1 MCGINSMIINENTR
15 RSALGRSLIVQI
27 FTEGLVQAEN
37 RGDHATGVAFIT
49 KDGHARI
56 VKTSLP
62 AHVFVRTREYQ
73 DLMEVVKKASSGILL
88 GHTRL
93 ATQGDFE
100 DNRNN
105 HPFHVGTVVGVHN
118 GVVTNYYDKLPFMP
132 NVEGECD
139 SEIIFHSL
147 ARRSGK
153 TGLNQTKIQTAL
165 RVLEGDFALAFVDL
179 IRPTELHLVRQT
191 NPLSIMRL
199 SRLGVTLINS
209 ISSYMTDA
217 VETVK
222 RMAYAWS
229 PAQAHQANRLLR
241 SHYLTSLT
249 KGDYLV
255 LNTEGRHRKG
265 KVIIP
270 ERKNKWG
277 GRTTWNQPKSLADIA
292 KRCYD
297 CGAIL
302 SDEELELS
310 WLIPEFGEPLCG
322 ECLAYETDLLLESTS
337 T

>member
-1 MCGINSMIINENTR
+1 MIINENTR
-15 RSALGRSLIVQI
+15 RSVLGRSLITQI
-27 FTEGLVQAEN
+27 FTEGLVQAEE

-49 KDGHARI
+49 KDGHVRI
-56 VKTSLP
+56 VKASLP
-62 AHVFVRTREYQ
+62 AHVFVRTREYR

-93 ATQGDFE
+93 ATQGDVE

-105 HPFHVGTVVGVHN
+105 HPFHVGSVIGVHN
-118 GVVTNYYDKLPFMP
+118 GVVTNYFDKLAYMP
-132 NVEGECD
+132 DVEGECD

-147 ARRSGK
+147 ARRTDRK
-153 TGLNQTKIQTAL
+153 GLNQTKIQEAL

-191 NPLSIMRL
+191 NPLSVMRL

-209 ISSYMTDA
+209 VSSYMTDA

-222 RMAYAWS
+222 RMAYAWN
-229 PAQAHQANRLLR
+229 PTQAHQVNRLLR
-241 SHYLTSLT
+241 HYHMDSLA
-249 KGDYLV
+249 KGDYLM
-255 LNTEGRHRKG
+255 LNTEGRHVKG
-265 KVIIP
+265 KVVIP

-277 GRTTWNQPKSLADIA
+277 GSIAWNRTKSLANTV

-302 SDEELELS
+302 SDEEVELS
-310 WLIPEFGEPLCG
+310 WMIPEFGEPLCG

-337 T
+337 S

>member
-1 MCGINSMIINENTR
+1 MIINENTR
-15 RSALGRSLIVQI
+15 RSVLGRSLITQI
-27 FTEGLVQAEN
+27 FTEGLVQAEE
-37 RGDHATGVAFIT
+37 RGDDATGVAFIT
-49 KDGHARI
+49 KDGHVRI
-56 VKTSLP
+56 VKASLP
-62 AHVFVRTREYQ
+62 AHVFVKTREYR
-73 DLMEVVKKASSGILL
+73 DLMEMVKKASSGILL

-93 ATQGDFE
+93 ATQGGFE

-118 GVVTNYYDKLPFMP
+118 GVVTNYYDKLMFMP
-132 NVEGECD
+132 DVEGECD

-153 TGLNQTKIQTAL
+153 AGLNQARIQEAL

-191 NPLSIMRL
+191 NPLSVMRL

-229 PAQAHQANRLLR
+229 SEQAHQVNRLLR
-241 SHYLTSLT
+241 HYQLDSLS

-255 LNTEGRHRKG
+255 LNTEGRHAKG
-265 KVIIP
+265 KVMIP
-270 ERKNKWG
+270 ERKSRWG
-277 GRTTWNQPKSLADIA
+277 GSIAWNRTKPLTNSV

-302 SDEELELS
+302 SNDELELS
-310 WLIPEFGEPLCG
+310 WMIPEFGEPLCG

-337 T
+337 S